1 MPFDAE
7 LLEDALAT
15 LGEVLDARGH
25 RFEVVAVGGGGLL
38 LLGVIRRPTKDLDLL
53 GVLTPAGLVSAEPL
67 PTELGS
73 ASRDVAAA
81 LGLAPDWLNAGPT
94 QLLDLG
100 LPHGFLGRV
109 SRRTYG
115 GLIVHLAAR
124 FDQIHFKLY
133 AAIDQG
139 PRSKHFQD
147 LVKLDPAPDEL
158 VAAARW
164 AMSHDPSD
172 AFREMSRQALHALG
186 VEVPDDL

>member
-1 MPFDAE
+1 MSFDAA
-7 LLEDALAT
+7 LLEEALAT

-38 LLGVIRRPTKDLDLL
+38 LLRVIERPTKDLDLV

-67 PTELGS
+67 PAELVS
-73 ASRDVAAA
+73 ACRDVAAP
-81 LGLAPDWLNAGPT
+81 LGLAPDWINPGPT

-100 LPHGFLGRV
+100 LPHGFLARV
-109 SRRTYG
+109 SKRTFG
-115 GLIVHLAAR
+115 GLVVHLAAR

-133 AAIDQG
+133 AAVDQG

-147 LVKLDPAPDEL
+147 LLKLAPTPDEL

-164 AMSHDPSD
+164 ARTHDPSD
-172 AFREMSRQALHALG
+172 AFREMLLQALQALG